1 MNEQL
6 VGHDDGVTES
16 GVRRLR
22 RPPDWEQGLRSGA
35 VR

>member
-16 GVRRLR
+16 GVRRCAD
-22 RPPDWEQGLRSGA
+22 RPIGSRASAA